1 MRVRTFVERV
11 TYWIGAIW
19 AQVGLLI
26 LFLIILDAVAGMAV
40 RNIYRF
46 RARPEP
52 LPAEAYH
59 PASWVAEY
67 FKALNHAGLRWY
79 PYVYWKSIPES
90 SPYLNVDPQ
99 GNRVTWNKPSRPG
112 RNGRTPL
119 IVFTFGG
126 STMWGYGVRDD
137 HTLASLISR
146 YLGGQTDYDVR
157 VFNYG
162 QLGYVSTQEVLLLYE
177 LLSQGL
183 RPNVVVFYDG
193 INDTF
198 AAYQEGIAGLT
209 QNEFLRVREFNL
221 GNRSRRKTL
230 YLTAL
235 RTLLF
240 NTNVARLSR
249 LIAGKNPDLEI
260 RDTGDARQILSYL
273 APGPEA
279 AEVLEHDVVKRY
291 LFNKQIVEM
300 LGKEFGFR
308 CLFYWQP
315 TIFFKNK
322 LAPHERSFLGDPA
335 VRKFFLATY
344 RDMAAAASGN
354 GVRDLSG
361 IFTDKDDVYFTDT
374 WHPTESGNETIAQTI
389 ATDVANGFAQ
399 IERNR
404 ATGSGPIA
412 PPSIPSP

>member
-1 MRVRTFVERV
+1 MRVRNFVERV
-11 TYWIGAIW
+11 TYWIGVIW
-19 AQVGLLI
+19 AQFGLLI
-26 LFLIILDAVAGMAV
+26 LFLVMVDAVAGMAV

-46 RARPEP
+46 RTRTEP

-67 FKALNHAGLRWY
+67 FKALNRAGLRWY
-79 PYVYWKSIPES
+79 PYVYWKSIPET

-99 GNRVTWNKPSRPG
+99 GNRVTWNKPQHG
-112 RNGRTPL
+112 GGNGRPPL
-119 IVFTFGG
+119 TVFTFGG

-137 HTLASLISR
+137 HTLASLISK
-146 YLGGQTDYDVR
+146 YLAGKTDYDAE

-177 LLSQGL
+177 LLSHGR
-183 RPNVVVFYDG
+183 RPNVVIFYDG

-221 GNRSRRKTL
+221 TNRSRRKTL

-249 LIAGKNPDLEI
+249 LIAGKNPDVEI
-260 RDTGDARQILSYL
+260 SDTGDARKILSYL

-279 AEVLEHDVVKRY
+279 ADALQREVVKRY

-300 LGKEFGFR
+300 LGKQFGFR

-315 TIFFKNK
+315 AIFFKNK
-322 LAPHERSFLGDPA
+322 LALHERSFLGDPA
-335 VRKFFLATY
+335 AQRFFLATY
-344 RDMAAAASGN
+344 HQMAAGAPGN

-361 IFTDKDDVYFTDT
+361 IFADKGEVYFTDT
-374 WHPTESGNETIAQTI
+374 WHPTESGNEMIAQTI
-389 ATDVANGFAQ
+389 AADVAKRFAELQ
-399 IERNR
+399 PNP
-404 ATGSGPIA
+404 ATGPARIA
-412 PPSIPSP
+412 IPAIPR